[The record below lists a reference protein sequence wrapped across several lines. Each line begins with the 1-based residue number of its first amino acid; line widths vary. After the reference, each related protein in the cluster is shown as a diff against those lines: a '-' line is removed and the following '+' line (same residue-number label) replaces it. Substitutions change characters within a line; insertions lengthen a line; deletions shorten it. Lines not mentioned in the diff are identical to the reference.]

1 MGFLFFSIFSF
12 FLKEKQ
18 SKKRIL
24 YISGVKKLEYIPDKK
39 DIDKWLGREELER
52 MQDEKQKQYY
62 ACGLINAINPMCK
75 DDVEKTIKN
84 INDLDIKKQYQYE
97 IEYLKGNFEKSIE
110 AFYNTDEKAKTKMNA
125 ATLSLV
131 SAVAMNNYEKFDEIL
146 HFLINK
152 LRNNEGK
159 PAVELALISASITL
173 FASDHVPKWFK
184 NANFKNILS
193 ESKPLATYLYLKY
206 LQEKKDYNGLL
217 SACRVTIIFLENANT
232 FTSFD
237 IYFKLLMATA
247 YYELGKIKNCKIA
260 IKEAADLALPH
271 GFIKPFADFLIYI
284 GDNIEIVL
292 DEYYPKIAPK
302 VYEQAEFVCRN
313 WIDFHNKFTK
323 SNITTILTKR
333 EYRIARI
340 LAKGGT
346 YKTAAE
352 EMHLSISTVK
362 KDVSEIY
369 SKLYINSKAELKKV
383 VL

>member
-1 MGFLFFSIFSF
+1 M
-12 FLKEKQ
+12 
-18 SKKRIL
+18 
-24 YISGVKKLEYIPDKK
+24 KKLEYIPDKK
-39 DIDKWLGREELER
+39 DIDKWLGREELEN

-75 DDVEKTIKN
+75 DDVKKTIKN

-131 SAVAMNNYEKFDEIL
+131 SAVAINNYEKFDEIL